1 MLKKDYLLEMI
12 GAFSRA
18 ISQIIFKRSLKEY
31 DKCHAIVNDELQKL
45 MGMPLE
51 IVLSLPAENIFDF
64 LSSFGQLEPEKVLLL
79 VDLLKE
85 EIEVCNDEKNIET
98 ANLITLKC
106 EEMLNH
112 LDHYDLDEEIAE
124 QLDKRMSTFGI
135 D

>member
-106 EEMLNH
+106 EEMLNL